1 MNQNLSDAIKEY
13 SLRPHCDYA
22 RLMHGY
28 SKDTLVGMFT
38 DLLTL
43 YINDKNSSTLREFI
57 TVILA
62 GYQHEENKI
71 GYNGFKHAT
80 AGKSIACEAKPKNVS
95 SSDFEAHK
103 RGERKSVRK
112 LNGGGNF
119 TDYTWKRFEKDSK
132 ENLHMLVSGFVDGK
146 LIYILEFPF
155 SERKF
160 AKHLEGQL
168 QNHFP
173 NGDESGRFLRSAS
186 FDYRHF
192 MDGDGL
198 KVVYCKRTLLVE
210 HEKYLSGPFYKK
222 LAALAKDE

>member
-38 DLLTL
+38 GLLTL

-95 SSDFEAHK
+95 SSDC
-103 RGERKSVRK
+103 GERKNVRK

-119 TDYTWKRFEKDSK
+119 TDYTWKRFEKDS
-132 ENLHMLVSGFVDGK
+132 EE
-146 LIYILEFPF
+146 I
-155 SERKF
+155 
-160 AKHLEGQL
+160 
-168 QNHFP
+168 
-173 NGDESGRFLRSAS
+173 
-186 FDYRHF
+186 
-192 MDGDGL
+192 
-198 KVVYCKRTLLVE
+198 CTCW
-210 HEKYLSGPFYKK
+210 
-222 LAALAKDE
+222 LAALSTAN